1 MMVLLLII
9 NDRVND
15 VGRVVLRAGKARVVT
30 SMPRA
35 KMARLLLSPTKSTH
49 EMPNELIQSCIR
61 VRVYL

>member
-30 SMPRA
+30 MPRA
-35 KMARLLLSPTKSTH
+35 KMARLLFSPTKSTH
-49 EMPNELIQSCIR
+49 EMLDELMQSCNR
-61 VRVYL
+61 VSVYL

>member
-30 SMPRA
+30 MPRA
-35 KMARLLLSPTKSTH
+35 KMARLLLSPTKFTH
-49 EMPNELIQSCIR
+49 EMPDELMQSCNR
-61 VRVYL
+61 VSVYL